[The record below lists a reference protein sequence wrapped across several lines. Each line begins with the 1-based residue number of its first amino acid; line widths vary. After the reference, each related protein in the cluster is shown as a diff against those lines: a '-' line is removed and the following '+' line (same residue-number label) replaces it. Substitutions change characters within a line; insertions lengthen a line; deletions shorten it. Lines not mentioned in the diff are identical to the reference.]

1 MTTERLVAGD
11 LAPKFTLQNQD
22 GDKVSLTDFRGR
34 KVVLFTYPQAFTPG
48 CTKEACDF
56 RDSEARLTAAGYT
69 VLAVSADPV
78 EKLAR
83 FKEEYDLPY
92 ELLSDPDHKVQQ
104 QYAAFGEKQN
114 YGRTY
119 VGAIRS
125 TFLIDEKGRIIEPL
139 YNVRAT
145 GHVDRILKKLA
156 A

>member
-11 LAPKFTLQNQD
+11 LAPKFTLQNQN

-83 FKEEYDLPY
+83 FKAEYDLPY

>member
-11 LAPKFTLQNQD
+11 LAPKFTLQNQN